1 MEKWRGEW
9 VERGWVPPWKE
20 RLIPN
25 LCAPRKGGEEV
36 SIQMAEVLRECW
48 CGGDVR
54 VHVSIDLWHTALFRQ
69 NHLKPLFSLLEAWCG
84 TTAVTNPSL
93 VATKDLTLAS
103 FSLLGELRFCLSM
116 MMHSHLAPTTC
127 WLKNPT
133 VLLPGLRAMWWLFKL
148 TSDNLPFQLV
158 MSFASSLSLLFSE
171 DQYSHLCFFFLS
183 YFVQKS
189 IKNAYIHPP
198 PLIFCMCKILLW
210 WGSTCR
216 SDTHACRPFKC
227 QSSDV

>member
-48 CGGDVR
+48 CVGDVR

-93 VATKDLTLAS
+93 VATKDLTLG
-103 FSLLGELRFCLSM
+103 FFLTFGWTQVLRFHDDALALGP
-116 MMHSHLAPTTC
+116 HYLLVKKSHCTAAWP
-127 WLKNPT
+127 KGN
-133 VLLPGLRAMWWLFKL
+133 VVA
-148 TSDNLPFQLV
+148 
-158 MSFASSLSLLFSE
+158 
-171 DQYSHLCFFFLS
+171 
-183 YFVQKS
+183 VQVNK
-189 IKNAYIHPP
+189 
-198 PLIFCMCKILLW
+198 W
-210 WGSTCR
+210 
-216 SDTHACRPFKC
+216 
-227 QSSDV
+227 